1 MPPRSPFPI
10 FASSSDS
17 RAALLQGLM
26 IGAIV
31 VGTLYIAREV
41 LLPLTLAILLS
52 FVLTPL
58 LLLLRKVKVPRVL
71 AVIIVVTFA
80 FAIIFGLGWMM
91 SQQAA
96 QLAGDLPRYQHVL
109 SEKIATLRKS
119 ATSSTTLEKAAGA
132 LKGIENEL
140 SQPSAPPAPSV
151 APSPSPSPS
160 PSLDDKSSA
169 KPIPVEIAKPEPRA
183 FEILQRVLGT
193 VLPPLATAGIVILF
207 VIFILLQ
214 REDLRDRLVR
224 LMGASDMQRATA
236 TMNDAATRLSGY
248 FLRQVLINS
257 AYGVFIALGLWAI
270 GIPSPMVWGIL
281 AMLMRFVPYVGPFIA
296 ATPPVLLGA
305 VVDPGWTTMLL
316 AGGLFFGSE
325 MIMGQVVEPLVYGHG
340 TGLSP
345 IAVILSTVFWTWL
358 WGPLGLLLAMPLTV
372 CLVVLG
378 RHVESLNFLEVL
390 LGDKPALT
398 PAQSFYQ
405 RALTGD
411 SAEATYQAELS
422 LKEGRPLVDYL
433 DEVALAGL
441 KLAERDAERGSLDP
455 ENLESIDATV
465 DEMMDNL
472 TDFEPRRWFRKVR
485 IEAEV
490 EEAPGGLA
498 SLASLE
504 EDEENDQLPLLEGSF
519 APGWEAED
527 VVLCV
532 GGRTPLDE
540 AAASML
546 SGVLQRQGLKA
557 RSLPS
562 DAMSAAHIV
571 SLETSKTKLV
581 CLSYLGAGANAA
593 HVRYL
598 VRRLRRILPKGATVL
613 VGFWCDGGSAG
624 GLKAL
629 QATADADAYATTLKE
644 AARFCIDAA
653 RGEGPSKAETPPKS
667 DEKPAT
673 IEKPAKDEK
682 APARVA

>member
-1 MPPRSPFPI
+1 MF
-10 FASSSDS
+10 SSGSDS

-26 IGAIV
+26 IAALV

-41 LLPLTLAILLS
+41 LLPLALAILLS

-58 LLLLRKVKVPRVL
+58 LLLLRKIKVPRVL
-71 AVIIVVTFA
+71 AVVIVVTLA

-91 SQQAA
+91 SQQAS

-109 SEKIATLRKS
+109 AEKIAALRKS
-119 ATSSTTLEKAAGA
+119 ASSSIALERAAGA
-132 LKGIENEL
+132 LKGIEDEL
-140 SQPSAPPAPSV
+140 NQSSAPPAPSAAP
-151 APSPSPSPS
+151 APSVGDQAPARPV
-160 PSLDDKSSA
+160 L
-169 KPIPVEIAKPEPRA
+169 VEITKPQPRW
-183 FEILQRVLGT
+183 FEILQSVLGT

-224 LMGASDMQRATA
+224 LAGASDMQRATA
-236 TMNDAATRLSGY
+236 TMNDAATRLSRY

-296 ATPPVLLGA
+296 AAPPVLLGT
-305 VVDPGWTTMLL
+305 VVDPGWTTMVLT
-316 AGGLFFGSE
+316 GGLFLGSE
-325 MIMGQVVEPLVYGHG
+325 LIMGQVVEPLVYGHG

-378 RHVESLNFLEVL
+378 RHVEGLNFLEVM

-405 RALTGD
+405 RSLTGD
-411 SAEATYQAELS
+411 SAEATYQAELC
-422 LKEGRPLVDYL
+422 LKQGRPLVDYL
-433 DEVALAGL
+433 DDVALGGL
-441 KLAERDAERGSLDP
+441 KLAERDAERGSLDV
-455 ENLESIDATV
+455 ENLETIDATV

-485 IEAEV
+485 TEIAVEV
-490 EEAPGGLA
+490 EDAPNGLA
-498 SLASLE
+498 SLANLE
-504 EDEENDQLPLLEGSF
+504 EEDVDQIPMLEGEL
-519 APGWEAED
+519 APGWEVED
-527 VVLCV
+527 AVLCI

-540 AAASML
+540 AVARML
-546 SGVLQRQGLKA
+546 AGVLQRQGLKA

-562 DAMSAAHIV
+562 DAISAAHIV
-571 SLETSKTKLV
+571 SLEASKTKLV
-581 CLSYLGAGANAA
+581 CLSYFGASAHAA

-598 VRRLRRILPKGATVL
+598 VRRLRRILPEGATVL
-613 VGFWCDGGSAG
+613 VGFWADEGGGAA
-624 GLKAL
+624 LKAL

-644 AARFCIDAA
+644 AARLCVDAA
-653 RGEGPSKAETPPKS
+653 RGHEDAKSEAPGNGDAAAKDDQALNDAKTPPAK
-667 DEKPAT
+667 AA
-673 IEKPAKDEK
+673 KPAKDEK

>member
-1 MPPRSPFPI
+1 MF
-10 FASSSDS
+10 SSGSDS

-26 IGAIV
+26 IGALV

-58 LLLLRKVKVPRVL
+58 LLLLRKIKVPRVL
-71 AVIIVVTFA
+71 AVIIVVTLA

-91 SQQAA
+91 SQQAS

-109 SEKIATLRKS
+109 AEKIATLRKS
-119 ATSSTTLEKAAGA
+119 AASSSTLEKAAGA
-132 LKGIENEL
+132 LKGIEDEL
-140 SQPSAPPAPSV
+140 NRSSAPPAPSA
-151 APSPSPSPS
+151 APT
-160 PSLDDKSSA
+160 PSLEDKNSN
-169 KPIPVEIAKPEPRA
+169 KPVLVQITKPEPRA
-183 FEILQRVLGT
+183 FEILQSVLGT

-257 AYGVFIALGLWAI
+257 AYGFFIALGLWAI

-296 ATPPVLLGA
+296 AAPPVLLGA
-305 VVDPGWTTMLL
+305 VVDPGWTMMLL
-316 AGGLFFGSE
+316 TGGLFLGSE
-325 MIMGQVVEPLVYGHG
+325 FIMGQVVEPLVYGHG

-378 RHVESLNFLEVL
+378 RHVEGLNFLEVL

-411 SAEATYQAELS
+411 SAEATYQAELC

-433 DEVALAGL
+433 DEVALGGL
-441 KLAERDAERGSLDP
+441 KLAERDAERGSLDA
-455 ENLESIDATV
+455 ENLEAIDATV

-485 IEAEV
+485 TEIEV

-498 SLASLE
+498 SLTNLE
-504 EDEENDQLPLLEGSF
+504 EVDQLPMLEGAL
-519 APGWEAED
+519 APGWEAQD
-527 VVLCV
+527 AVLCV

-546 SGVLQRQGLKA
+546 AGALQRQGLKA

-562 DAMSAAHIV
+562 DAISASHIV
-571 SLETSKTKLV
+571 SLEASKTKLV
-581 CLSYLGAGANAA
+581 CLSYFGANANAA

-598 VRRLRRILPKGATVL
+598 VRRLRRILPQGATVL
-613 VGFWCDGGSAG
+613 VGFWADDGGGAA
-624 GLKAL
+624 LKSL
-629 QATADADAYATTLKE
+629 EATAEADAYATTLKE
-644 AARFCIDAA
+644 AARFCINAA
-653 RGEGPSKAETPPKS
+653 RSHEPEKSEALAKS
-667 DEKPAT
+667 DTAAKDDKAPKDAKAPPAKG
-673 IEKPAKDEK
+673 EKPAKDEK